1 MTNYSP
7 LHDAIEESDEPVTAS
22 DMVDA
27 GYDDFEQNEV
37 PPQLRVASALNA
49 LDGQTF
55 DDPAKFFD
63 EPAKWHIV
71 NELVA
76 LLVELDERD
85 NVESEITLDGYELS
99 ISFEPQA
106 GMSR

>member
-7 LHDAIEESDEPVTAS
+7 LMDALDESGEPVTPS

-27 GYDDFEQNEV
+27 GYTDFEQDEV
-37 PPQLRVASALNA
+37 PPQMRVASALHA
-49 LDGQTF
+49 LDGQIF
-55 DDPAKFFD
+55 DD
-63 EPAKWHIV
+63 PAKWHIV

-76 LLVELDERD
+76 LLVELDD
-85 NVESEITLDGYELS
+85 NSGVESEISLDGYELEL
-99 ISFEPQA
+99 SFEPQG